1 MSPGAWFRGW
11 WLLPVEAGQIG
22 RKVEGVSPEL
32 LLDILSFE
40 ECEAL

>member
-1 MSPGAWFRGW
+1 M
-11 WLLPVEAGQIG
+11 EAGQIG
-22 RKVEGVSPEL
+22 RKVEGVSLEL